1 MRPAVL
7 PGGPPTRT
15 LDPMPVVALTLDL
28 LLPGCTTLKEKRS
41 RLKPLL
47 LALRRE
53 FNVAA
58 AEMDALDNHHRA
70 VLGLVSLGND
80 GAFVQR
86 SLGAIPGWIEAH
98 RPDLQLMDHRLER
111 L

>member
-1 MRPAVL
+1 MA
-7 PGGPPTRT
+7 
-15 LDPMPVVALTLDL
+15 VVALTLEL
-28 LLPGCTTLKEKRS
+28 LLPDCSTLKEKRS

-58 AEMDALDNHHRA
+58 AEMDAQDNHRRA

-80 GAFVQR
+80 GAFVER
-86 SLGAIPGWIEAH
+86 ALAAIPAWIEVH
-98 RPDLQLMDHRLER
+98 RPDLQLMDHRLE
-111 L
+111 LL

>member
-1 MRPAVL
+1 M
-7 PGGPPTRT
+7 T
-15 LDPMPVVALTLDL
+15 VVALTLDL
-28 LLPGCTTLKEKRS
+28 LLPGCTTLKDKRS

-53 FNVAA
+53 FNVAV
-58 AEMDALDNHHRA
+58 AEMDAQDNHRRA

-80 GAFVQR
+80 SAFVQR
-86 SLGAIPGWIEAH
+86 SLAAIPGWIEAH
-98 RPDLQLMDHRLER
+98 RPDLQIMDHRVEL

>member
-1 MRPAVL
+1 M
-7 PGGPPTRT
+7 T
-15 LDPMPVVALTLDL
+15 VVALTLEL

-58 AEMDALDNHHRA
+58 AEMDAHDNHRRA
-70 VLGLVSLGND
+70 ILGLVSLGND

-86 SLGAIPGWIEAH
+86 SLAAIPGWIEAH
-98 RPDLQLMDHRLER
+98 RPDLQLMDHRVEL